1 MNIRITSALL
11 AAVLGLTSLAA
22 HAGEALADRH
32 VKLGMTCQSCH
43 GPDLKNPQAPTM
55 ETCTGCHDVA
65 GLVAKTKDVKPT
77 NPHKSPHYGD
87 TLECANCHLMH
98 AESENF
104 CDSCHQFG
112 FKVP

>member
-1 MNIRITSALL
+1 MNRTL
-11 AAVLGLTSLAA
+11 AAVLLAGA
-22 HAGEALADRH
+22 FALQSFNAQAGEQLAERH
-32 VKLGMTCQSCH
+32 VKAGMNCQSCH
-43 GPDLKNPQAPTM
+43 GPDLKNPQTPTM
-55 ETCTGCHDVA
+55 ETCTGCHA
-65 GLVAKTKDVKPT
+65 IPQLVEKTKGVKPT

-87 TLECANCHLMH
+87 NLECSNCHLMH

>member
-1 MNIRITSALL
+1 MKSTLLTALL
-11 AAVLGLTSLAA
+11 VAAFGLSATVAQ
-22 HAGEALADRH
+22 AGEQLAEKH
-32 VKLGMTCQSCH
+32 VKLGMNCQSCH
-43 GPDLKNPQAPTM
+43 GPDMKNPQTPTM
-55 ETCTGCHDVA
+55 ETCTGCHNIA
-65 GLVAKTKDVKPT
+65 QLVEKTKGIKPT